1 MSSQSI
7 QPLIDRLNSLN
18 SQLDN
23 EITKINDS
31 STSDF
36 ESSIGV
42 FNNIKT
48 EQEEIYNLLKNINE
62 NLYANFVSAKTLN
75 DHQNSLASKLD
86 NYKNDIET
94 DIDNLEDETNH
105 KARLAK
111 INKYYGD
118 KYQAHSQLI
127 KLIILILVPIIIL
140 AIMKNKGFLPEDAFN
155 ALMLVIMVI
164 GGILF
169 FKKYKDVVSRDN
181 QNYQEYEW
189 RFRQDLA
196 PNGDDEEVSS

>member
-18 SQLDN
+18 NQINN
-23 EITKINDS
+23 EITKIQNSPPETNDFS
-31 STSDF
+31 
-36 ESSIGV
+36 SSINV
-42 FNNIKT
+42 FNQIKT

-62 NLYANFVSAKTLN
+62 NLYATFISAKTLN
-75 DHQNSLASKLD
+75 DHQHNLATKLND
-86 NYKNDIET
+86 YKNDIET
-94 DIDNLEDETNH
+94 NIDSLEEETNH

-140 AIMKNKGFLPEDAFN
+140 AILKNKGFFPEDAFN
-155 ALMLVIMVI
+155 ALLLVIMVI

-169 FKKYKDVVSRDN
+169 IKKYKDVVSRDN
-181 QNYQEYEW
+181 LNYQEYDW

-196 PNGDDEEVSS
+196 PNNVDSS

>member
-1 MSSQSI
+1 MSSQPI
-7 QPLIDRLNSLN
+7 QPLINRLTSLN
-18 SQLDN
+18 TQLDN

-36 ESSIGV
+36 ESSIDV
-42 FNNIKT
+42 FNQIKT

-75 DHQNSLASKLD
+75 DHQNNLAIKLD
-86 NYKNDIET
+86 NYKNVIET

-127 KLIILILVPIIIL
+127 KLIILVLVPIIIL
-140 AIMKNKGFLPEDAFN
+140 AILKNKGFLPGDAFN
-155 ALMLVIMVI
+155 ALMLVIIII

-189 RFRQDLA
+189 GFRQDLA
-196 PNGDDEEVSS
+196 PNGNDDDDLS

>member
-7 QPLIDRLNSLN
+7 QPLIDRLTTLN
-18 SQLDN
+18 TQLDN
-23 EITKINDS
+23 EITKLTN
-31 STSDF
+31 TETEDF

-42 FNNIKT
+42 FNQIKA

-75 DHQNSLASKLD
+75 DHQNNLASKLD
-86 NYKNDIET
+86 VYRNDIET
-94 DIDNLEDETNH
+94 DINNLEDETNH

-127 KLIILILVPIIIL
+127 KMIILVLVPIIIL
-140 AIMKNKGFLPEDAFN
+140 AILKNKGFLPEDAFN

-181 QNYQEYEW
+181 QNYQEYDW

-196 PNGDDEEVSS
+196 PNGDDEEDSA

>member
-7 QPLIDRLNSLN
+7 QPLIDRLTTLN
-18 SQLDN
+18 TQLDN
-23 EITKINDS
+23 EITKLSNQE
-31 STSDF
+31 TEDF

-42 FNNIKT
+42 FNQIKA

-75 DHQNSLASKLD
+75 DHQNNLASKLD
-86 NYKNDIET
+86 EYKNDIET
-94 DIDNLEDETNH
+94 NIDNLQDETNH

-127 KLIILILVPIIIL
+127 KMIILVLVPIIIL
-140 AIMKNKGFLPEDAFN
+140 AILKNKGFLPEDAFN
-155 ALMLVIMVI
+155 ALMLVIMII

-181 QNYQEYEW
+181 QNYQEYDW

-196 PNGDDEEVSS
+196 PNGDDEEDSA

>member
-23 EITKINDS
+23 EITKITNQETD
-31 STSDF
+31 DF

-42 FNNIKT
+42 FNSIKI
-48 EQEEIYNLLKNINE
+48 EQEEIYNLLKSINE

-75 DHQNSLASKLD
+75 DHQNSLASKLEH
-86 NYKNDIET
+86 YKNDIET
-94 DIDNLEDETNH
+94 DINNLQDETNQ
-105 KARLAK
+105 KTRLAK

-155 ALMLVIMVI
+155 ALMIVIMVI

-181 QNYQEYEW
+181 QNYQEYDW

-196 PNGDDEEVSS
+196 PNGDDEGSS

>member
-1 MSSQSI
+1 MTSHSI
-7 QPLIDRLNSLN
+7 QSLIDRLNSLN

-42 FNNIKT
+42 FNSIKT
-48 EQEEIYNLLKNINE
+48 EQEEIYNLLKSINE

-75 DHQNSLASKLD
+75 DHQNNLASKLD

-105 KARLAK
+105 TTRLAK

-181 QNYQEYEW
+181 QNYQEYDW

-196 PNGDDEEVSS
+196 PNGDDDDDSS

>member
-7 QPLIDRLNSLN
+7 QPLIDRLTTLN
-18 SQLDN
+18 TQLDN
-23 EITKINDS
+23 EITKLSNPE
-31 STSDF
+31 TEDF

-42 FNNIKT
+42 FNQIKA

-75 DHQNSLASKLD
+75 DHQNNLASKLD
-86 NYKNDIET
+86 EYKNDIELN
-94 DIDNLEDETNH
+94 IDNLQDETNH

-127 KLIILILVPIIIL
+127 KMIILVLVPIIIL
-140 AIMKNKGFLPEDAFN
+140 AILKNKGFLPEDAFN

-181 QNYQEYEW
+181 QNYQEYDW

-196 PNGDDEEVSS
+196 PNGDDDEDSA

>member
-42 FNNIKT
+42 FNSIKT

-75 DHQNSLASKLD
+75 DHQNSLANKLD
-86 NYKNDIET
+86 VYKNDIET
-94 DIDNLEDETNH
+94 DIVNLEDETSH

-181 QNYQEYEW
+181 QNYQEYDW

-196 PNGDDEEVSS
+196 PNGDDEEDSS

>member
-7 QPLIDRLNSLN
+7 QPLIDRLTTLN
-18 SQLDN
+18 TQLDN
-23 EITKINDS
+23 EITKLSNQE
-31 STSDF
+31 TEDF

-42 FNNIKT
+42 FNQIKA

-75 DHQNSLASKLD
+75 DHQNNLASKLD
-86 NYKNDIET
+86 EYKNDIET
-94 DIDNLEDETNH
+94 NIVNLQDETNH

-127 KLIILILVPIIIL
+127 KMIILVLVPIIIL
-140 AIMKNKGFLPEDAFN
+140 AILKNKGFLPEDAFN

-181 QNYQEYEW
+181 QNYQEYDW

-196 PNGDDEEVSS
+196 PNGDDDEDSA

>member
-7 QPLIDRLNSLN
+7 QPLIDRLTTLN
-18 SQLDN
+18 TQLDN
-23 EITKINDS
+23 EITKLTN
-31 STSDF
+31 TETEDF

-42 FNNIKT
+42 FNQIKA

-75 DHQNSLASKLD
+75 DHQNNLASKLD
-86 NYKNDIET
+86 EYKNDIET
-94 DIDNLEDETNH
+94 NIVNLEDETNH

-127 KLIILILVPIIIL
+127 KMIILVLVPIIIL
-140 AIMKNKGFLPEDAFN
+140 AILKNKGFLPEDAFN

-181 QNYQEYEW
+181 QNYQEYDW

-196 PNGDDEEVSS
+196 PNGDDEEDSA

>member
-7 QPLIDRLNSLN
+7 QPLIDRLTTLN
-18 SQLDN
+18 TQLDN
-23 EITKINDS
+23 EITKLSNQE
-31 STSDF
+31 TEDF

-42 FNNIKT
+42 FNQIKA

-75 DHQNSLASKLD
+75 DHQNNLASKLD
-86 NYKNDIET
+86 EYKNDIELN
-94 DIDNLEDETNH
+94 IVNLQDETNH

-127 KLIILILVPIIIL
+127 KMIILVLVPIIIL
-140 AIMKNKGFLPEDAFN
+140 AILKNKGFLPEDAFN

-181 QNYQEYEW
+181 QNYQEYDW

-196 PNGDDEEVSS
+196 PNGDDDEDSS